1 MPLQYQLEEADG
13 MLLLKL
19 RGEWD
24 VDSMRDVIDAI
35 AVECEQRRCHRV
47 LADGLHMEIAGK
59 VLEFERFLVG
69 QHIAAVLRHVR
80 MAALMPAEQIN
91 KFAESIAVK
100 GGAEFFVTS
109 DRDEALRW
117 LAQGSPDAAGAGSAS

>member
-1 MPLQYQLEEADG
+1 VPLHYQLEEADG
-13 MLLLKL
+13 MLLLKV

-24 VDSMRDVIDAI
+24 VDAMRGVIDAI
-35 AVECEQRRCHRV
+35 AVECDQRHCHRV
-47 LADGLHMEIAGK
+47 LADGLDMEIAGK

-80 MAALMPAEQIN
+80 FAALFPAEQIN
-91 KFAESIAVK
+91 KFGESIAVK
-100 GGAEFFVTS
+100 AGAEFFVTS

-117 LAQGSPDAAGAGSAS
+117 LAQGSPDAAGAGSAR

>member
-1 MPLQYQLEEADG
+1 
-13 MLLLKL
+13 MLLLKVT
-19 RGEWD
+19 GEWD
-24 VDSMRDVIDAI
+24 VDSMRGVIDAI

-47 LADGLHMEIAGK
+47 LMDGLDIEIAGK

-80 MAALMPAEQIN
+80 LAALFPAEQIN
-91 KFAESIAVK
+91 RFAESIAVK
-100 GGAEFFVTS
+100 AGAEFFVSS